1 MLIFHESGKQP
12 ASNFNFNFFGKSKF
26 GFTHICN
33 AQAMQSRFAIL
44 LVQLARMHLLA
55 RTTNIFFY

>member
-44 LVQLARMHLLA
+44 LV
-55 RTTNIFFY
+55 